1 MPQPRQ
7 VRAEA
12 VELRGGSARFDPPRN
27 RLILRNLLLLLF
39 VLGGIARF
47 ELSLSLNSS
56 FAKMMLAAIQESVD
70 NEYFE
75 QAKRFLHWLR
85 YPLIGDE
92 FEYAMIGLNL
102 AEGRGYSRSLGP
114 PFEPT
119 ARRSPLLPLLLTAF
133 FMSFGNKVYLGI
145 ILNALIS
152 ALTALPIF
160 CIARRLGGTTAGYIS
175 AALWLAWPNSIA
187 AGAGLLTEPLYTL
200 LGCLAV
206 LELLALQRNPGSNYH
221 AVAAGGLVA
230 LGALTRA
237 EMLLF
242 PAFLLCFFLGIR
254 RTSLRHKIK
263 LYALFLVA
271 FSLVYAPWVVRNAL
285 TFGRFL
291 PGTTVVGQA
300 FAGAHC
306 PDTQKVCPG
315 GWFGEDHSVPENSRQ
330 YFQQLDEVQQSQFL
344 VAKGL
349 SYIREMGLRRFARL
363 ELLKLYWLWV
373 PSQALVP
380 GEINPWA
387 NKVLTAVFLP
397 CWVGFVLGLY
407 HVVRRK
413 VQEASP
419 LLVLIV
425 FQTSVALVFW
435 GSYRFRAVLEP
446 AVLVFCGVW
455 CSRLWEWMRR
465 RRCLPPKAPRV
476 AAGG

>member
-1 MPQPRQ
+1 
-7 VRAEA
+7 
-12 VELRGGSARFDPPRN
+12 
-27 RLILRNLLLLLF
+27 LRNLLLLLF
-39 VLGGIARF
+39 VLGGIVRF
-47 ELSLSLNSS
+47 QLSLCLNSS
-56 FAKMMLAAIQESVD
+56 FAKMMLVAIQESVD

-75 QAKRFLHWLR
+75 QARGFLYRLR

-102 AEGRGYSRSLGP
+102 AEGRGYSKSLGP
-114 PFEPT
+114 PFDPT
-119 ARRSPLLPLLLTAF
+119 ARRSPLLPLLLTVLII
-133 FMSFGNKVYLGI
+133 SFGNKVYYGI
-145 ILNALIS
+145 IVNALLS

-160 CIARRLGGTTAGYIS
+160 HIARRLGGTTAGYIS
-175 AALWLAWPNSIA
+175 AALWLAWPNGIA
-187 AGAGLLTEPLYTL
+187 IGAGLLTEPLYTL
-200 LGCLAV
+200 LGSLAA

-242 PAFLLCFFLGIR
+242 PAFLLFFFLGIR
-254 RTSLRHKIK
+254 RTSLRHRIK
-263 LYALFLVA
+263 LYALFVVA
-271 FSLVYAPWVVRNAL
+271 FSFVYTPWVVRNAL

-306 PDTQKVCPG
+306 PDTEKECPG
-315 GWFGEDHSVPENSRQ
+315 GWFGEDHSVPENRRQ

-344 VAKGL
+344 VSKGL
-349 SYIREMGLRRFARL
+349 SYVKEMGLKRFARL
-363 ELLKLYWLWV
+363 ELLKLFWFWV
-373 PSQALVP
+373 PYQGLVP
-380 GEINPWA
+380 KEISPWA
-387 NKVLTAVFLP
+387 NKVLSAVFLP
-397 CWVGFVLGLY
+397 CWIGFVLGLY
-407 HVVRRK
+407 HVARRK

-425 FQTSVALVFW
+425 FQTSIALVFW

-455 CSRLWEWMRR
+455 YSHLWERMRR

-476 AAGG
+476 VADRPRTVV